1 MATIEEELKMVKTAH
16 SRLFNQFKQ
25 LESDFN
31 SLIVDANISNINMSA
46 KIKELQEQIDNFILP
61 PQPKESFKDG
71 SSYTGEILEIVTTEP
86 TEWKN
91 KSFYNLEVKLVGRDE
106 LYKIFV
112 LKENKPRPGSR
123 IRFTYQLQDNKLCG
137 IKIL

>member
-16 SRLFNQFKQ
+16 SRLFNQLKQ

-31 SLIVDANISNINMSA
+31 SLIVDANLSNINMTN
-46 KIKELQEQIDNFILP
+46 KIKELQKQIDNFILP
-61 PQPKESFKDG
+61 PQPKENFKEG
-71 SSYTGEILEIVTTEP
+71 SSYTAEILELVTIEP

-91 KSFYNLEVKLVGRDE
+91 KSFLNIELKLVGRDE

-112 LKENKPRPGSR
+112 LKENKPRPGNR
-123 IRFTYQLQDNKLCG
+123 IRFTYQLEDKLYQV
-137 IKIL
+137 KIL

>member
-25 LESDFN
+25 LENDFN
-31 SLIVDANISNINMSA
+31 SLIVDANMSTVNISN
-46 KIKELQEQIDNFILP
+46 KIKDLQQQIDNFILP
-61 PQPKESFKDG
+61 PQSKENFKDG
-71 SSYTGEILEIVTTEP
+71 SSYTGEILEIVTIEP

-106 LYKIFV
+106 LYKVFV
-112 LKENKPRPGSR
+112 LKENKPRPGNR
-123 IRFTYQLQDNKLCG
+123 IRFTYQLQDNKLSG
-137 IKIL
+137 LKVL